1 MGNTQPPG
9 VIPPQP
15 PAPQPQ
21 LPPPRSAP
29 ARNNRSLVWVVVIAI
44 VVALALVGVL
54 TYWVV
59 SQQLGAAGADVTTS
73 NLDSGPG
80 LGHTALRPVPV
91 GGPDVA
97 VGTAN
102 TEVGATALAGPG
114 TGSAA
119 LGGSA

>member
-1 MGNTQPPG
+1 MIETIRRLLDFSGRCRKDLLCAFG
-9 VIPPQP
+9 YGVLYSVSEVIPV
-15 PAPQPQ
+15 
-21 LPPPRSAP
+21 L
-29 ARNNRSLVWVVVIAI
+29 AI

-59 SQQLGAAGADVTTS
+59 SQQLDTAGADVTTS

-102 TEVGATALAGPG
+102 TEVGGTALTGPG